1 MPQTRQI
8 SNDANTAVFTSLLL
22 LSYAFTSM
30 FVLTYS
36 YIHSRSFSH
45 SAPLS
50 IAVLPSFSLAFDG
63 YLSILLYLCKLK
75 RRKNND
81 SLYSRET

>member
-1 MPQTRQI
+1 MRTMRFLHPYSYFLTH
-8 SNDANTAVFTSLLL
+8 SLL
-22 LSYAFTSM
+22 